1 MDNAGSNSQPQRSV
15 KLAIDCETGE
25 LVPADALLAMPESE
39 FTALRRAAMAARRER
54 RRGGDAVRYQCAL
67 CKHPLF
73 LSRWIEGLQNRW
85 FVHDG
90 KTEHCPSYEGTRLT
104 PDQVKALVYRGQQE
118 GRPHREMKQFIA
130 KWLATDPL
138 VSEVSQEQTTF
149 SEVLKGE
156 RRRPDVKCRYRGLP
170 LVFEV
175 QLSYTFLSDVI
186 ARDDFYGSRMDACA
200 RPLSNMSICGRMRSP
215 AAPNTKVIAT
225 VAKSTGHARK
235 SSTPAA
241 TYERFRCLS
250 ATTLNAS
257 PRLVAESSRAH

>member
-90 KTEHCPSYEGTRLT
+90 KTKHCPSYEGTRLT

-225 VAKSTGHARK
+225 VAK
-235 SSTPAA
+235 
-241 TYERFRCLS
+241 
-250 ATTLNAS
+250 
-257 PRLVAESSRAH
+257 LVAESSRAH